1 MFEHTPGPWGFYG
14 EPHGYHVGRDM
25 TELALVKASEPVA
38 RITGQDTVEQ
48 EEANARLIAAAPEL
62 LEACE
67 TCLRL
72 LESEDLDANKFDGE
86 ARRKLVPRLPGDLA
100 RRRSQAEL
108 LRAAVAKATG

>member
-1 MFEHTPGPWGFYG
+1 MTEQKHTPGPW
-14 EPHGYHVGRDM
+14 HVRGRLIEADRH
-25 TELALVKASEPVA
+25 TVAALSKVTDCDLLREES
-38 RITGQDTVEQ
+38 
-48 EEANARLIAAAPEL
+48 EANARLIAAAPEL

-86 ARRKLVPRLPGDLA
+86 ARRKLVPRLPSDLA
-100 RRRSQAEL
+100 RRRSQAAL